1 MDNENHIVTSPEL
14 PTQDTLVK
22 SAAHFSGTQ
31 TLDLTDEDI
40 QASWRIVQR
49 IRHKYHEIFRRKF
62 NDPSTIDMDTVWK
75 WVDQFEDEVK
85 TTLAEHVDV
94 LATVDCTPILEGR
107 PLEIHWIGK
116 MPGSSLAKYGMD
128 HEKKAWEVKRA
139 TKLGESY
146 LGESK
151 G

>member
-1 MDNENHIVTSPEL
+1 MDQNEIVTSPDL
-14 PTQDTLVK
+14 PTQDTLIRDAK
-22 SAAHFSGTQ
+22 HFSGTQ
-31 TLDLTDEDI
+31 TLDLTDDDI
-40 QASWRIVQR
+40 QAAWRIVQR

-62 NDPSTIDMDTVWK
+62 NDPTTIDMDIVFK
-75 WVDQFEDEVK
+75 WIDQFEDEVK

-94 LATVDCTPILEGR
+94 LATVNVMPILEGQ

-116 MPGSSLAKYGMD
+116 MPGSNLAKFGMD

-139 TKLGESY
+139 TALGESY

-151 G
+151 D